1 MKQAILRSNGEHE
14 ARAYAQ
20 GTVPALRAPPR
31 IEEERVVLTDPRR
44 TETVSGSP
52 AGAGPRNLNE
62 RVWPPPEA
70 PGIELPDARPLTKAQ
85 RFWID
90 PELLE
95 QWEQEEAERRRAGR

>member
-14 ARAYAQ
+14 ARAYARI
-20 GTVPALRAPPR
+20 TVPALRDPLR

-44 TETVSGSP
+44 TETVSGP
-52 AGAGPRNLNE
+52 ATGTGPRNPHQN
-62 RVWPPPEA
+62 VWPPPKA

-95 QWEQEEAERRRAGR
+95 QWDQEEAERRRAAR